1 MCVSVHI
8 HVSQQV
14 HGDRKTMIWTQPFH
28 FHWYPGIKVR
38 LSSGDDIHWLW
49 SLLWSNQLKTL
60 YFLLFNYFVL
70 KNIYIYIWR
79 VIYGTL
85 QELGRKSWNL
95 LKAEKIRRNLGVQ
108 VWHVDFDFISF
119 AVLLN
124 WSSFLPSNFCK
135 VPIMTWARP
144 WHGSFPVFASSCHFF
159 YVAMKSF

>member
-14 HGDRKTMIWTQPFH
+14 HGDRKTMLWTQSFH
-28 FHWYPGIKVR
+28 FRWFPGIKVR
-38 LSSGDDIHWLW
+38 LSSDDDVHWLW
-49 SLLWSNQLKTL
+49 SLLWSNQLKTY

-70 KNIYIYIWR
+70 KNIYMKS
-79 VIYGTL
+79 TL
-85 QELGRKSWNL
+85 WDSSRTRKKV
-95 LKAEKIRRNLGVQ
+95 LKPLESRKKNRRNLGVQ

-119 AVLLN
+119 AVSLN

-144 WHGSFPVFASSCHFF
+144 WHGSFPVFASSCHLF